1 MIVYYNC
8 FLLEKNIIMLVFPNT
23 KINIGLNITEKRKDG
38 FHNLET
44 IFYPI
49 ELSDVLE
56 FVETNGKTEFYSS
69 GIKIDVSENE
79 NLVLK
84 AYKLLQKDYNIANLK
99 IHLHK
104 NVPLG
109 AGLGGG
115 SADASYMLSSLNKY
129 FNLGITENELINY
142 AKKLGSDCPFFIKNK
157 PTFAEGTGNIFSDVD
172 LNLSSYYI
180 LLVKPN
186 IHVSTKD
193 AFSNIKPLK
202 PSISLNKL
210 IKLPIH
216 KWKDLIINDFEN
228 SVFKLYPKIKE
239 IKDTLYNMGA
249 IYAQMSGSG
258 ATVFG
263 IFENEPNILNQ
274 FEDYFVYMQRAK

>member
-1 MIVYYNC
+1 MI
-8 FLLEKNIIMLVFPNT
+8 VFPNT
-23 KINIGLNITEKRKDG
+23 KINIGLNITEKRKDD

-56 FVETNGKTEFYSS
+56 FVETNGKTEFQSS
-69 GIKIDVSENE
+69 GIKIDVQEND

-84 AYKLLQKDYNIANLK
+84 AYKLLQEDYEIPNLK

-115 SADASYMLSSLNKY
+115 SSDASYMLIALNNY
-129 FNLGITENELINY
+129 FNLNIIEAELISY
-142 AKKLGSDCPFFIKNK
+142 AQKLGSDCPFFIKNK
-157 PTFAEGTGNIFSDVD
+157 TTFAEGTGNIFSDINLD
-172 LNLSSYYI
+172 LSQYYI
-180 LLVKPN
+180 LLIKPN
-186 IHVSTKD
+186 IHIRTKD
-193 AFSNIKPLK
+193 AFSNIIPSKPKQSLK
-202 PSISLNKL
+202 EL
-210 IKLPIH
+210 IKLPITE
-216 KWKDLIINDFEN
+216 WKSNIYNNFES
-228 SVFKLYPKIKE
+228 SVFKLYPDLKK
-239 IKDTLYNMGA
+239 IKDTLYNMSA

-263 IFENEPNILNQ
+263 IFEKEPIVSSQ
-274 FEDYFVYMQRAK
+274 FKDYFVYLQRRK

>member
-1 MIVYYNC
+1 MI
-8 FLLEKNIIMLVFPNT
+8 VFPNT

-44 IFYPI
+44 IFYPM
-49 ELSDVLE
+49 ELCDVLE
-56 FVETNGKTEFYSS
+56 FVETNGKTELYNS
-69 GIKIDVSENE
+69 GIKIDVHEKD

-84 AYKLLQKDYNIANLK
+84 AYKLLQEDYKIPNLK

-115 SADASYMLSSLNKY
+115 SADASYMLSSLNNY
-129 FNLGITENELINY
+129 FNLNISEKQLIIY
-142 AKKLGSDCPFFIKNK
+142 AQKLGSDCPFFIKNK
-157 PTFAEGTGNIFSDVD
+157 PVFAEGTGNLFSEVELD
-172 LNLSSYYI
+172 LSKYHI
-180 LLVKPN
+180 LLVKPK

-193 AFSNIKPLK
+193 AFSNIFPSKPKQSLK
-202 PSISLNKL
+202 ELF
-210 IKLPIH
+210 KLPITD
-216 KWKDLIINDFEN
+216 WKDNIFNDFEEN
-228 SVFKLYPKIKE
+228 VFKLHPEIKKIKN
-239 IKDTLYNMGA
+239 TLYNMSA

-263 IFENEPNILNQ
+263 IFEKEPIIPEL
-274 FEDYFVYMQRAK
+274 FKDYFIYIQ

>member
-1 MIVYYNC
+1 
-8 FLLEKNIIMLVFPNT
+8 MLVFPNT

-56 FVETNGKTEFYSS
+56 FVETNEETEFYSS
-69 GIKIDVSENE
+69 GIKIDVSEKD

-84 AYKLLQKDYNIANLK
+84 AYKLLQNDYKIPNLK

-115 SADASYMLSSLNKY
+115 SADASYMLSSLNEY
-129 FNLGITENELINY
+129 FNLGISEKKLINY
-142 AKKLGSDCPFFIKNK
+142 AQKLGSDCPFFIKNK
-157 PTFAEGTGNIFSDVD
+157 PTFAEGTGNIFSDIDLD
-172 LNLSSYYI
+172 LNSYFI
-180 LLVKPN
+180 ILVKPN

-202 PSISLNKL
+202 PNISLNEL
-210 IKLPIH
+210 IKRPV
-216 KWKDLIINDFEN
+216 KEWKGLIINDFEN
-228 SVFKLYPKIKE
+228 SVFKLYPEINR
-239 IKDTLYNMGA
+239 IKDTLYNMG
-249 IYAQMSGSG
+249 
-258 ATVFG
+258 
-263 IFENEPNILNQ
+263 
-274 FEDYFVYMQRAK
+274 